1 MMMELLKARDDAKK
15 MWMKSWV
22 NVEVHELMR
31 RDRDDIRNHIE
42 MQADDL
48 QKLTRV
54 IEKFKEL

>member
-1 MMMELLKARDDAKK
+1 MMELLKARDDAKK